1 MALLI
6 SLLFSAAYVYR
17 VRRSRARGLPPPPW
31 WSFVFAALGTLIA
44 FSGPV
49 VRWLTAGRLDSS
61 YAYVTALCGGI
72 FLGAGVGISWAAEVL
87 AARYREEHVVS
98 PDGGW
103 IAFTVWPFGEPEGLL
118 LVSDDG
124 I

>member
-1 MALLI
+1 MLYVIAAAALAIAALVG
-6 SLLFSAAYVYR
+6 AAYYYR
-17 VRRSRARGLPPPPW
+17 VQRSRARNLPPPPW
-31 WSFVFAALGTLIA
+31 WSFVLAALGTLIA

-87 AARYREEHVVS
+87 VARYREEHVVS
-98 PDGGW
+98 PDGR
-103 IAFTVWPFGEPEGLL
+103 
-118 LVSDDG
+118 
-124 I
+124 